1 MESWWQQ
8 IGAVFVAE
16 FADFGDRAEVTRTL
30 LRLMTASVLGA
41 VLGFE
46 REAKGKAAGVKTHML
61 VAMGAAIF
69 IVVAMQAGIETGN
82 LARIIEGII
91 TGIGFLGA
99 GAILKSRSGRSVEGL
114 TTAAGIWM
122 TAAIG
127 VAVGLGHQ
135 GTAVISTILAL
146 VIFSVMP
153 RIVKRF
159 DMPNSDNPLNSD
171 RPGDD

>member
-8 IGAVFVAE
+8 VAGVFVAE
-16 FADFGDRAEVTRTL
+16 FSDFGDVREIARTI
-30 LRLMTASVLGA
+30 LRLVTASVLGA

-46 REAKGKAAGVKTHML
+46 RESKGKAAGVKTHML

-69 IVVAMQAGIETGN
+69 I
-82 LARIIEGII
+82 LAASQFGVSPADMSKVIEGII
-91 TGIGFLGA
+91 SGIGFLGA
-99 GAILKSRSGRSVEGL
+99 GAILKSRSGQRVEGL

-135 GTAVISTILAL
+135 GTAVISTLLAL
-146 VIFSVMP
+146 FVFALMP
-153 RIVKRF
+153 RIVDRF
-159 DMPNSDNPLNSD
+159 DALGGSK
-171 RPGDD
+171 RGDKSRAED